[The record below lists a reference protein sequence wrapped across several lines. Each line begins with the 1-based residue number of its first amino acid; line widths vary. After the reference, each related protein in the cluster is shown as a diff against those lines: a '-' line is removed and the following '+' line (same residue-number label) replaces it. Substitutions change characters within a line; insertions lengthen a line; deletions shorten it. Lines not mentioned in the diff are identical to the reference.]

1 LQNGF
6 KRAEEDAMAT
16 TDLTAIGVRSLI
28 LLGCGKMG
36 GALLEGWL
44 KGGLSP
50 AQVQVID
57 PYPSD
62 WLMRKAALGVTVNP
76 VELAPATIAVV
87 AVKPQMMAAAAP
99 QLAVLAGRGTVFL
112 SIAAG
117 TPIAGFEAM
126 FGSATP
132 IIRAMPNTPAAVGR
146 GIAALIGNDAAT
158 EAQIAMAEAL
168 LAAVGQTVRVAS
180 EDQMHAVTGLSGSG
194 PAYVFHM
201 IEAMAEAGVAAGLP
215 ADLAMRLARAT
226 VSGAGALAD
235 ISPDSAEQLRIN
247 VTSPAGTTAA
257 GLAVLMPALPELMT
271 RAVAAAADRSRELA
285 E

>member
-1 LQNGF
+1 
-6 KRAEEDAMAT
+6 MAT
-16 TDLTAIGVRSLI
+16 TDLTASGVRSLV

-44 KGGLSP
+44 KGGLAP
-50 AQVQVID
+50 ARVQVID

-62 WLMRKAALGVTVNP
+62 WLMRQAALGLSLNP
-76 VELAPATIAVV
+76 AQLTPATIAVI

-117 TPIAGFEAM
+117 TPIAAFEAM
-126 FGSATP
+126 FGTATP

-146 GIAALIGNDAAT
+146 GISALIGNAAAD
-158 EAQIAMAEAL
+158 EAQVAMAEAL

-180 EDQMHAVTGLSGSG
+180 EDQIHAVTGLSGSG

-201 IEAMAEAGVAAGLP
+201 IEAMAEAGTAAGLP
-215 ADLAMRLARAT
+215 PDLAMQLARAT
-226 VSGAGALAD
+226 VAGAGALAD
-235 ISPDSAEQLRIN
+235 ASPESAGQLRIN

-257 GLAVLMPALPELMT
+257 GLAVLMPALPGLMART
-271 RAVAAAADRSRELA
+271 VAAAAARSRELA